1 MARFFVAPD
10 KIQDTEVIISGE
22 DVKHITKVLR
32 LGPGDN
38 ITVLDGVGNEY
49 LVKIRAL
56 AAGLVQGQILQRSLA
71 TSEAPIRVTLIQGL
85 PKGEKMELIIQKAV
99 ELGVYR
105 IAPVETTRSI
115 VKLDAKKAE
124 QRRER
129 WQRVSMEAAKQSRR
143 FIIPSV
149 EPILS
154 FNRALAEIP
163 KEAVV
168 LMAWE
173 EASQPLKPVLTQLKS
188 GIKGAKNLEIYLI
201 VGPEGGFTPEEARA
215 AKESGAL
222 IISLGPRILRTETA
236 GLTAL
241 AVIMYE
247 LGDLGGVVD
256 G

>member
-1 MARFFVAPD
+1 MARFFVTPD
-10 KIQDTEVIISGE
+10 KIQATEVIISGE

-32 LGPGDN
+32 LGPGDR
-38 ITVLDGVGNEY
+38 ITVLDGLGNEY
-49 LVKIRAL
+49 LVRITAIE
-56 AAGLVQGQILQRSLA
+56 AGQVQGQILEISLA
-71 TSEAPIRVTLIQGL
+71 TNEAPIRVTLIQGL

-149 EPILS
+149 EPIGS
-154 FNRALAEIP
+154 FNRELAKIP

-173 EASQPLKPVLTQLKS
+173 EASQPLKPVLTRLKS
-188 GIKGAKNLEIYLI
+188 ELKGAKKQEIYLI
-201 VGPEGGFTPEEARA
+201 VGPEGGFTPEEAQA
-215 AKESGAL
+215 VKESGAQ

-236 GLTAL
+236 GLTGL